1 MMLFR
6 VLTILL
12 VSSFLAGPAL
22 ATSQPLDTAPRL
34 TLPVVSGGSPADS
47 DYSEAIKRMAAGD
60 ATAAEALFK
69 SALEKDPGH
78 ANSLLGLAEIAAR
91 RNHTDLASK
100 LIYRAVKADPNNAH
114 AQASLGR
121 LLAMQGRYSDAEV
134 ALKKAGALDRN
145 LIRPRMDLA
154 DLYATALRK
163 PVEAIALY
171 RNVIA
176 IAPNHAGAH
185 YGYGMA
191 QMRQGNP
198 LEARTAFELS
208 ARLEPEN
215 PLPAIALARV
225 SLQENSLD
233 DAMTW
238 IESALKVQPTFADA
252 LELRGD
258 VQQARKSPESA
269 LADYAAAVRVQP
281 NQVSALMKQGV
292 LLQQMG
298 RTDDAGKAYLL
309 AVKINPKLPVA
320 YNNLAWMAV
329 ENKKNLDQAEAWSK
343 KAVDLGPEM
352 ADFHDTLG
360 WVYRAKGNLKAAE
373 QSLKR
378 ATSLKYAPASAF
390 YHLGLVLQESGKPKE
405 AADAF
410 EKTLAL
416 DNAHRAAEQ
425 ALRRLSEPK

>member
-6 VLTILL
+6 VLTTLL
-12 VSSFLAGPAL
+12 ASSFLAGPAL
-22 ATSQPLDTAPRL
+22 ATSQPLDSAPRL
-34 TLPVVSGGSPADS
+34 TLPVVAGGSPADN
-47 DYSEAIKRMAAGD
+47 DYSEAIKMLAADD
-60 ATAAEALFK
+60 AAAAEALFK
-69 SALEKDPGH
+69 RALEKNPGH
-78 ANSLLGLAEIAAR
+78 ASSLLGLAEIAAR
-91 RNHTDLASK
+91 KSHSDLASK

-121 LLAMQGRYSDAEV
+121 LLAMQGRFPDAEV
-134 ALKKAGALDRN
+134 ALKRAGELDPN

-163 PVEAIALY
+163 PVEAAALY
-171 RNVIA
+171 RKVIA
-176 IAPNHAGAH
+176 IEPNHAGAH
-185 YGYGMA
+185 YGYGMSL
-191 QMRQGNP
+191 MRQGNAV
-198 LEARTAFELS
+198 EARAAFESS
-208 ARLEPEN
+208 ARIEPDN
-215 PLPAIALARV
+215 PLPAMAMARL

-233 DAMTW
+233 GAMTW
-238 IESALKVQPTFADA
+238 VERALKVQPTFADA

-258 VQQARKSPESA
+258 VQQARKAPEIA
-269 LADYAAAVRVQP
+269 LADYAAAVKAQP

-292 LLQQMG
+292 LQQQLG
-298 RTDDAGKAYLL
+298 RTDDAGKSYLA
-309 AVKINPKLPVA
+309 AVKVNPKLPVA

-329 ENKKNLDQAEAWSK
+329 EKKKNLDQAEAWGK

-378 ATSLKYAPASAF
+378 ATSLKQAPASAF
-390 YHLGLVLQESGKPKE
+390 YHLGLVLQESGKSKE

-416 DNAHRAAEQ
+416 DNAHQEAEQ
-425 ALRRLSEPK
+425 ALRRLREEK